1 MKRSRYCKEDNWQRP
16 AVPSWELSS
25 GNWKFGN
32 SVLLPRAWQLPR
44 TSGFSYET
52 SSDAKEAF
60 FSTSREG
67 GVSTWE
73 IGHTQVTAACLCNA
87 ANSRAGQRAFRA
99 REPSQPPA
107 KCPVQ
112 QRSSTEIGCHGFR
125 CRIRSAL
132 QEACHWLSFDVVS
145 KRPVHIY
152 LKGC

>member
-1 MKRSRYCKEDNWQRP
+1 MGAFEWKLG
-16 AVPSWELSS
+16 VWELGS
-25 GNWKFGN
+25 
-32 SVLLPRAWQLPR
+32 AT
-44 TSGFSYET
+44 TSLAASQDFRLFLRD

-73 IGHTQVTAACLCNA
+73 IGHTQLTAACLCNA
-87 ANSRAGQRAFRA
+87 ANSRAGQRAFKA

-107 KCPVQ
+107 KRPVQ

>member
-16 AVPSWELSS
+16 AVPRWELSS
-25 GNWKFGN
+25 GNWEFGN

-73 IGHTQVTAACLCNA
+73 IGHTV
-87 ANSRAGQRAFRA
+87 
-99 REPSQPPA
+99 
-107 KCPVQ
+107 
-112 QRSSTEIGCHGFR
+112 RSTLMKRDADPHWGLATCTEIAQR
-125 CRIRSAL
+125 VRL
-132 QEACHWLSFDVVS
+132 TPVV
-145 KRPVHIY
+145 V
-152 LKGC
+152 